1 VTNEE
6 LGLVL
11 ETLSRQM
18 TRDGV
23 IVVER
28 SVHDPLFTAPERMQM
43 LRNKVYG
50 ETVLVWLEIADY

>member
-11 ETLSRQM
+11 ATLSRQM

-28 SVHDPLFTAPERMQM
+28 SAHDPLFTAPERMQII
-43 LRNKVYG
+43 RSKVYG
-50 ETVLVWLEIADY
+50 DTALVWLEIADY

>member
-28 SVHDPLFTAPERMQM
+28 SVHDPLFTAPERMKIF
-43 LRNKVYG
+43 RTKDYG
-50 ETVLVWLEIADY
+50 DTLLVWLEIADY